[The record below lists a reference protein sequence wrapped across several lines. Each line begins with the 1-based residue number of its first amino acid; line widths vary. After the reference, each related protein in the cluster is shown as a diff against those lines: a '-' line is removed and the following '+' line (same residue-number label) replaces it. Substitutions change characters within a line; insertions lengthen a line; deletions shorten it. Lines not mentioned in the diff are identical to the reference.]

1 MQEHQLQY
9 SLKTAAK
16 NTEHVRLLSLDFF
29 LVQVLANDPR
39 MTCGLGIGGEQS
51 ASNNQEI
58 QMFFVRLLSLIFFFF
73 HGSKKSVFILLNAKI
88 ATSPLVLPLNSD
100 GIYLKATKTVF
111 LCQNAVLHTLS
122 SVFCSRTASL

>member
-1 MQEHQLQY
+1 
-9 SLKTAAK
+9 
-16 NTEHVRLLSLDFF
+16 
-29 LVQVLANDPR
+29 
-39 MTCGLGIGGEQS
+39 
-51 ASNNQEI
+51 
-58 QMFFVRLLSLIFFFF
+58 MFFVRLLSLIFIFFF
-73 HGSKKSVFILLNAKI
+73 MEVRGQYLYFLNAKI

>member
-9 SLKTAAK
+9 SLKTDAK

-58 QMFFVRLLSLIFFFF
+58 QMFFVRLLSLIFFFSMEVR
-73 HGSKKSVFILLNAKI
+73 GQ
-88 ATSPLVLPLNSD
+88 
-100 GIYLKATKTVF
+100 YLYF
-111 LCQNAVLHTLS
+111 
-122 SVFCSRTASL
+122 